1 MLLLPHHEKNIMPYS
16 CHGVRIIAD
25 FSLIS
30 VTLKD
35 IPVAYSLQGEPFVPV
50 LVVISPIKDN
60 R

>member
-1 MLLLPHHEKNIMPYS
+1 MLLLPYHEKNIMPYS

-30 VTLKD
+30 LTLKD
-35 IPVAYSLQGEPFVPV
+35 VPVAYSSQGDPFLLVP
-50 LVVISPIKDN
+50 VVISLINDN